1 MVAVVVV
8 VVVVAAGV
16 TGVVAVVV
24 VVVVLAL
31 LLQSWINL
39 SALCPTLRLLM
50 WLICHCHSDE
60 DEASD
65 ELGLLVTSRRT
76 YKPEAKLNPR

>member
-1 MVAVVVV
+1 M
-8 VVVVAAGV
+8 VVVAFDSSIILVVAAA
-16 TGVVAVVV
+16 VVAVVV
-24 VVVVLAL
+24 AL
-31 LLQSWINL
+31 LLPSSIGL

-76 YKPEAKLNPR
+76 